1 MDKPIIKVGDIEL
14 HHYRGRHVFPLF
26 ENMSKENIREF
37 AVVYKMNILEA
48 LISALDD
55 DLCHVVEVKGTPV
68 AICGVREGVL
78 WTMFSK
84 DIRKHWRSF
93 VKASPRLVK
102 FYHSFYDKLYC
113 NVWEENVFI
122 LNWLVHLGFEPYS
135 IEEREHPIVNFVRC
149 NRIEYGVGSKE
160 SRPVMH

>member
-1 MDKPIIKVGDIEL
+1 
-14 HHYRGRHVFPLF
+14 
-26 ENMSKENIREF
+26 MSKENIREF

-48 LISALDD
+48 LILALDD
-55 DLCHVVEVKGTPV
+55 DLCHAVEVKGVPV
-68 AICGVREGVL
+68 ALCGVHEGVL

-93 VKASPRLVK
+93 VKASPRLVE

-135 IEEREHPIVNFVRC
+135 IEEREHSIVNFVRC